1 MHNMT
6 KGCYSLLP
14 GRRGIVLLALSGILV
29 SACGGTLPPPN
40 MTDVK
45 ATSTRWP
52 GTTLEQLSSGR
63 RAYLKKCGTCHSLKS
78 ETAVPREAWES
89 TVNRMRTKNGAE
101 LSDEEVADIARY
113 LYAMESR

>member
-1 MHNMT
+1 MT
-6 KGCYSLLP
+6 KRRCLQMS
-14 GRRGIVLLALSGILV
+14 GRRGIVFLMLPGVLAW
-29 SACGGTLPPPN
+29 ACGGALPPPN
-40 MTDVK
+40 MSDVK
-45 ATSTRWP
+45 TANARWP

-78 ETAVPREAWES
+78 ENSVPREVWEE
-89 TVNRMRTKNGAE
+89 TVNRMRTKNGAQ